1 MVKPRWS
8 AASLAAGSAAIL
20 GGIAAVAALPIL
32 VYAEVSA
39 GLRCLS
45 NSHCVRSVWSPLEF
59 ILPWTW
65 WFAAPVISTFVHFWV
80 GFAGVSLGRRAFA
93 GRFID
98 VASPA
103 FIALV
108 ALLGV
113 FLLYSGVLG
122 LIAAGCF
129 LVATVIIATTRPAA
143 GSMTSSG

>member
-8 AASLAAGSAAIL
+8 AASLAAGSACIL
-20 GGIAAVAALPIL
+20 VGIAAVGALPIR
-32 VYAEVSA
+32 VYGEVSA

-65 WFAAPVISTFVHFWV
+65 WFAAPVISTFVHSWV
-80 GFAGVSLGRRAFA
+80 GLAGGSLGRRAFA

-108 ALLGV
+108 ALLAV
-113 FLLYSGVLG
+113 FLLYSGAVG
-122 LIAAGCF
+122 LIAERCF
-129 LVATVIIATTRPAA
+129 LVAT
-143 GSMTSSG
+143 